1 MAVRWNSGTVYG
13 AVVYVHAAT
22 RVCAG
27 VEENTRVYSVPDRLI
42 FQGRCQHHHH
52 HHQVLAIDNLSH
64 ALPIP
69 MSLLKQRRT
78 CTRKASYSSLAN
90 NASHT
95 ARCRYVSRAY
105 VSLRLK
111 NVFPSFA
118 KSWRSKIFMARH
130 VVVELVPSRATKF
143 PAINS
148 RPWNFHDASTIRDLR
163 SLLPSQLAPSI
174 RRVPHLEE
182 PIHLVSRLAN
192 LWTSYA
198 IIKPN
203 VRENL

>member
-13 AVVYVHAAT
+13 AVVYVHAGT

-52 HHQVLAIDNLSH
+52 HHQVLAIHNLSH

-69 MSLLKQRRT
+69 MSLLKQRWT

-95 ARCRYVSRAY
+95 ARCRYVSRAFLPSDWKMY
-105 VSLRLK
+105 
-111 NVFPSFA
+111 FP
-118 KSWRSKIFMARH
+118 
-130 VVVELVPSRATKF
+130 PSRNHDDPRFSWHGTSSSSSF
-143 PAINS
+143 P
-148 RPWNFHDASTIRDLR
+148 HEQ
-163 SLLPSQLAPSI
+163 PSSP
-174 RRVPHLEE
+174 R
-182 PIHLVSRLAN
+182 
-192 LWTSYA
+192 
-198 IIKPN
+198 
-203 VRENL
+203 